1 MSNRQFSTDHG
12 IRAPVLSAAGCD
24 EGMDDADEGA
34 ALVPGAHR
42 VIRRL
47 ESTAAFA
54 GDLVS
59 DGDRQRVRA
68 DADGADE
75 TLWRFSGAEHVAGV
89 RDVVRTRE
97 GQAVLL
103 PWCADSVDAVLAR
116 RLAAGRALAAGEVVT
131 LVGSLLRGVIE
142 VAGHDLRGR
151 WWLDD
156 EARPLFVPGEGTTCA
171 GAAVEIIE
179 RLRRDCKDRALERLL
194 RRVAD
199 AAADHRVVLRTLD
212 AWEHEL
218 SELAAPRPIDV
229 AVYAPELVREL
240 PVHRARLPED
250 AERMQHGSSLRD
262 RLDDIRARMAARLNV
277 VRAGVGRLRPRPR
290 GQGRMP
296 GERRRSPGDGRT
308 PRRRMLLVG
317 VAVAAVVLTGGLMW
331 PPGGD
336 DAPGTDAAAGEGAPD
351 SPAEVGPIPAE
362 ASAPADAAQSPD
374 GRGAEHANQ
383 PAEDAADAP
392 SVAGSIEVAVTGLL
406 VAIDSCR
413 ADDDAE
419 CDGAVVRGAV
429 DDIRERLGPGSATRE
444 VSLIEDY
451 GDIAVLRL
459 GRAEERREQMI
470 VIVRENDE
478 WLVRDVY
485 DVADQPSEQD

>member
-1 MSNRQFSTDHG
+1 
-12 IRAPVLSAAGCD
+12 
-24 EGMDDADEGA
+24 MDDADEVTT
-34 ALVPGAHR
+34 LVPGAHR

-47 ESTAAFA
+47 ESSAAFA
-54 GDLVS
+54 GELVS

-68 DADGADE
+68 DADGVDE

-89 RDVVRTRE
+89 RDVERTRD

-103 PWCADSVDAVLAR
+103 PWCADAVDAVLAR
-116 RLAAGRALAAGEVVT
+116 RLAAGRALVAGEVVT

-171 GAAVEIIE
+171 DAAVEIIE
-179 RLRRDCKDRALERLL
+179 RLRRDCSDRALERLL

-229 AVYAPELVREL
+229 AVYAPERVREL
-240 PVHRARLPED
+240 PVHRARLPQD
-250 AERMQHGSSLRD
+250 AERMQQGSSLRD
-262 RLDDIRARMAARLNV
+262 RVDDTRARMVARLNA
-277 VRAGVGRLRPRPR
+277 VRTRVGRLRPRPG
-290 GQGRMP
+290 GQDRMP
-296 GERRRSPGDGRT
+296 GGRRRSAGDSRT

-317 VAVAAVVLTGGLMW
+317 VAVAGVVLTGGLMW
-331 PPGGD
+331 PPDGD
-336 DAPGTDAAAGEGAPD
+336 DAPGTDAVAVEGVPDAPAD
-351 SPAEVGPIPAE
+351 VGPMPAG
-362 ASAPADAAQSPD
+362 ASAPADAAQPPD
-374 GRGAEHANQ
+374 GRGEEAAHES
-383 PAEDAADAP
+383 AEDAADAP
-392 SVAGSIEVAVTGLL
+392 SVDGSIEEAVTGLL
-406 VAIDSCR
+406 VSIDSCR

-429 DDIRERLGPGSATRE
+429 DGIRDRLGPGSATRE

-459 GRAEERREQMI
+459 GRTEERREQMI

-485 DVADQPSEQD
+485 DVADQPSEED